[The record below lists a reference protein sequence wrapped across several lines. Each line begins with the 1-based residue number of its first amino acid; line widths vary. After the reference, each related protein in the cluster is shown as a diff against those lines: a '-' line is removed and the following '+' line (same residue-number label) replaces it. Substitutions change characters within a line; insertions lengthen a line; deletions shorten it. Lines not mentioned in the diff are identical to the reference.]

1 MSRKIVRKTAFTLA
15 LALAACMLP
24 MSRAAA
30 QSTTSSG
37 SSSTAS
43 SSSGGSGSNVV
54 TGTDP
59 EPDVVTGTDPEPDY
73 VGIILDLLGLA

>member
-1 MSRKIVRKTAFTLA
+1 MSKKIVRKTAFTLA
-15 LALAACMLP
+15 LALAACTLP

-30 QSTTSSG
+30 QSTTSG

-43 SSSGGSGSNVV
+43 NSSGGSGSNVV